1 MDLNIENKTDFKNKI
16 INFYNRNKLRLYIVI
31 LFILLII
38 GSTIFIKQNNE
49 KKNIILAEKNIKVA
63 ENYIKAGIY
72 LSSDNKDNAKDIYE
86 EIILS
91 KNNFYSILALNIII
105 EKNLISDKKK
115 ILDYFSI
122 IENYNLTNEA
132 EDIVTLKKAL
142 YLIKETDIQK
152 GKNLLEGLIDKNSHL
167 KSIAEELLKK

>member
-1 MDLNIENKTDFKNKI
+1 MDQSLENKFSLKIKITNFYNLNKNKI
-16 INFYNRNKLRLYIVI
+16 YIFLSI
-31 LFILLII
+31 L
-38 GSTIFIKQNNE
+38 
-49 KKNIILAEKNIKVA
+49 ILALISFTYSKLDNERKNIKVA

-91 KNNFYSILALNIII
+91 KNNFYSILALNTMI

-115 ILDYFSI
+115 ILDYFLI
-122 IENYNLTNEA
+122 IENSTLTNEA
-132 EDIVTLKKAL
+132 EDIITLKKAL
-142 YLIKETDIQK
+142 YLIKETENQK
-152 GKNLLEGLIDKNSHL
+152 GKNLLKGLIDKNSHL

>member
-1 MDLNIENKTDFKNKI
+1 MDQSLENKFSLKIKITNFYNLNKNKI
-16 INFYNRNKLRLYIVI
+16 YVFLSILILALI
-31 LFILLII
+31 LF
-38 GSTIFIKQNNE
+38 TYIKLDNE
-49 KKNIILAEKNIKVA
+49 KKNIKVA

-91 KNNFYSILALNIII
+91 KNNFYSILALNTII

-115 ILDYFSI
+115 ILDYFLI
-122 IENYNLTNEA
+122 IENSNLTNEA
-132 EDIVTLKKAL
+132 EDIIILKKAL

>member
-1 MDLNIENKTDFKNKI
+1 MDQSLENKFSFKIKVTNFYNLHKNKI
-16 INFYNRNKLRLYIVI
+16 YVFSSILILALI
-31 LFILLII
+31 LF
-38 GSTIFIKQNNE
+38 TYIKLDNE
-49 KKNIILAEKNIKVA
+49 RKNIKVA

>member
-1 MDLNIENKTDFKNKI
+1 MDQSLENKFSFKIKVTNFYNLHKNKI
-16 INFYNRNKLRLYIVI
+16 YVFSSILILALI
-31 LFILLII
+31 LF
-38 GSTIFIKQNNE
+38 TYIKLDNE
-49 KKNIILAEKNIKVA
+49 RKNIKVA

-152 GKNLLEGLIDKNSHL
+152 GKNLLKGLIDKNSHL
-167 KSIAEELLKK
+167 KSIAVELLKK

>member
-1 MDLNIENKTDFKNKI
+1 MDQSLENKFSLKIKITNFYNLNKNKI
-16 INFYNRNKLRLYIVI
+16 YVFLSILILALI
-31 LFILLII
+31 LF
-38 GSTIFIKQNNE
+38 TYIKLDNE
-49 KKNIILAEKNIKVA
+49 KKNIKVA

-91 KNNFYSILALNIII
+91 KNNFYSILALNTII

-115 ILDYFSI
+115 ILDYFLI
-122 IENYNLTNEA
+122 IENSNLTNEA
-132 EDIVTLKKAL
+132 EDIIILKKAL

-152 GKNLLEGLIDKNSHL
+152 GKNLLKGLIDKNSHL
-167 KSIAEELLKK
+167 KSIAVELLKK

>member
-1 MDLNIENKTDFKNKI
+1 MDQSLENKFSFKIKVTNFYNLHKNKI
-16 INFYNRNKLRLYIVI
+16 YVFSSILILALI
-31 LFILLII
+31 LF
-38 GSTIFIKQNNE
+38 TYIKLDNE
-49 KKNIILAEKNIKVA
+49 RKNIKVA

-122 IENYNLTNEA
+122 IENSNLTNEA
-132 EDIVTLKKAL
+132 EDIIILKKAL

-152 GKNLLEGLIDKNSHL
+152 GKNLLKGLIDKNSHL
-167 KSIAEELLKK
+167 KSIAVELLKK

>member
-1 MDLNIENKTDFKNKI
+1 MDQSLENKFSLKIKITNFYNLNKNKI
-16 INFYNRNKLRLYIVI
+16 YVFLSILILALI
-31 LFILLII
+31 LF
-38 GSTIFIKQNNE
+38 TYIKLDNE
-49 KKNIILAEKNIKVA
+49 RKNIKVA

-152 GKNLLEGLIDKNSHL
+152 GKNLLKGLIDKNSHL
-167 KSIAEELLKK
+167 KSIAVELLKK

>member
-1 MDLNIENKTDFKNKI
+1 MDQSLENKFSFKIKITNFYNLHKNKI
-16 INFYNRNKLRLYIVI
+16 YVFSSILILALI
-31 LFILLII
+31 LF
-38 GSTIFIKQNNE
+38 TYIKLDNE
-49 KKNIILAEKNIKVA
+49 RKNIKVA

-115 ILDYFSI
+115 VLDYFSI

-132 EDIVTLKKAL
+132 EDIITLKKAL

-152 GKNLLEGLIDKNSHL
+152 GKNLLKGLIDKNSHL
-167 KSIAEELLKK
+167 KSIAVELLKK

>member
-1 MDLNIENKTDFKNKI
+1 MDQSLENKFSFKIKVTNFYNLHKNKI
-16 INFYNRNKLRLYIVI
+16 YVFSSILILALI
-31 LFILLII
+31 LF
-38 GSTIFIKQNNE
+38 TYIKLDNE
-49 KKNIILAEKNIKVA
+49 RKNIKVA

-122 IENYNLTNEA
+122 I
-132 EDIVTLKKAL
+132 
-142 YLIKETDIQK
+142 
-152 GKNLLEGLIDKNSHL
+152 
-167 KSIAEELLKK
+167 

>member
-1 MDLNIENKTDFKNKI
+1 MDQSLENKFSFKNKVT
-16 INFYNRNKLRLYIVI
+16 NFYNLHKNKIYVFSSILILALI
-31 LFILLII
+31 LF
-38 GSTIFIKQNNE
+38 TYIKLDNE
-49 KKNIILAEKNIKVA
+49 RKNIKVA

-91 KNNFYSILALNIII
+91 KNNFYSILALNTII

-115 ILDYFSI
+115 ILDYFLI
-122 IENYNLTNEA
+122 IENSNLTNEA
-132 EDIVTLKKAL
+132 EDIIILKKAL

>member
-1 MDLNIENKTDFKNKI
+1 MDQSLENKFSLKIKITNFYNLNKNKI
-16 INFYNRNKLRLYIVI
+16 YVFLSILILALI
-31 LFILLII
+31 LF
-38 GSTIFIKQNNE
+38 TYIKLDNE
-49 KKNIILAEKNIKVA
+49 RKNIKVA

-91 KNNFYSILALNIII
+91 KNNFYSILALNTII

-115 ILDYFSI
+115 ILDYFLI
-122 IENYNLTNEA
+122 IENSNLTNEA
-132 EDIVTLKKAL
+132 EDIIILKKAL

-152 GKNLLEGLIDKNSHL
+152 GKNLLKGLIDKNSHL
-167 KSIAEELLKK
+167 KSIAVELLKK

>member
-1 MDLNIENKTDFKNKI
+1 MDQSLENKFSLKIKITNFYNLNKNKI
-16 INFYNRNKLRLYIVI
+16 YVFLSILILALI
-31 LFILLII
+31 LF
-38 GSTIFIKQNNE
+38 TYIKLDNE
-49 KKNIILAEKNIKVA
+49 KKNIKVA

-91 KNNFYSILALNIII
+91 KNNFYSILALNTII

-122 IENYNLTNEA
+122 IENSNLTNEA
-132 EDIVTLKKAL
+132 EDIIILKKAL

>member
-1 MDLNIENKTDFKNKI
+1 MDQSLENKFSLKIKITNFYNLNKNKI
-16 INFYNRNKLRLYIVI
+16 YVFLSILILALI
-31 LFILLII
+31 LF
-38 GSTIFIKQNNE
+38 TYIKLDNE
-49 KKNIILAEKNIKVA
+49 RKNIKVA

-72 LSSDNKDNAKDIYE
+72 LSSDNKDNAKDIYD

-122 IENYNLTNEA
+122 IENSNLTNEA
-132 EDIVTLKKAL
+132 EDIIILKKAL

>member
-1 MDLNIENKTDFKNKI
+1 MDQSLENKFSLKIKITNFYNLNKNKI
-16 INFYNRNKLRLYIVI
+16 YVFLSILILALI
-31 LFILLII
+31 LF
-38 GSTIFIKQNNE
+38 TYIKLDNE
-49 KKNIILAEKNIKVA
+49 KKNIKVA

>member
-1 MDLNIENKTDFKNKI
+1 MDQSLENKFSFKIKVTNFYNLHKNKI
-16 INFYNRNKLRLYIVI
+16 YVFSSILILALI
-31 LFILLII
+31 LF
-38 GSTIFIKQNNE
+38 TYIKLDNE
-49 KKNIILAEKNIKVA
+49 RKNIKVA

-91 KNNFYSILALNIII
+91 KNNFYSILALNTII

-122 IENYNLTNEA
+122 IENSNLTNEA
-132 EDIVTLKKAL
+132 EDIIILKKAL

>member
-1 MDLNIENKTDFKNKI
+1 MDQSLENKFSFKIKVTNFYNLHKNKI
-16 INFYNRNKLRLYIVI
+16 YVFSSILILALI
-31 LFILLII
+31 LF
-38 GSTIFIKQNNE
+38 TYIKLDNE
-49 KKNIILAEKNIKVA
+49 KKNIKVA

-91 KNNFYSILALNIII
+91 KNNFYSILALNTII

-122 IENYNLTNEA
+122 IENSNLTNEA
-132 EDIVTLKKAL
+132 EDIIILKKAL

>member
-1 MDLNIENKTDFKNKI
+1 MDQSLENKFSLKIKITNFYNLNKNKI
-16 INFYNRNKLRLYIVI
+16 YVFLSILILALI
-31 LFILLII
+31 LF
-38 GSTIFIKQNNE
+38 TYIKLDNE
-49 KKNIILAEKNIKVA
+49 KKNIKVA

-152 GKNLLEGLIDKNSHL
+152 GKNLLKGLIDKNSHL

>member
-1 MDLNIENKTDFKNKI
+1 MDQSLENKFSFKIKVTNFYNLHKNKI
-16 INFYNRNKLRLYIVI
+16 YVFSSILILALI
-31 LFILLII
+31 LF
-38 GSTIFIKQNNE
+38 TYIKLDNE
-49 KKNIILAEKNIKVA
+49 RKNIKVA

-91 KNNFYSILALNIII
+91 KNNFYSILALNTII

-115 ILDYFSI
+115 ILEFLSSI
-122 IENYNLTNEA
+122 EQSNSTTEA
-132 EDIVTLKKAL
+132 EDINIVKKAL

>member
-1 MDLNIENKTDFKNKI
+1 MDQSLENKFSFKIKVTNFYNLHKNKI
-16 INFYNRNKLRLYIVI
+16 YVFSSILILALI
-31 LFILLII
+31 LF
-38 GSTIFIKQNNE
+38 TYIKLDNE
-49 KKNIILAEKNIKVA
+49 KKNIKVA

-91 KNNFYSILALNIII
+91 KNNFYSILALNTII

-115 ILDYFSI
+115 ILDYFLI
-122 IENYNLTNEA
+122 IENSNLTNEA
-132 EDIVTLKKAL
+132 EDIIILKKAL

>member
-1 MDLNIENKTDFKNKI
+1 MDQNLNKEIELKDRLLQIFKN
-16 INFYNRNKLRLYIVI
+16 NKLKI
-31 LFILLII
+31 FFTLII
-38 GSTIFIKQNNE
+38 LIFSLFAYFLVEINSN
-49 KKNIILAEKNIKVA
+49 KKNKLISEKYVRAGLYLASGDEINSKKIL
-63 ENYIKAGIY
+63 
-72 LSSDNKDNAKDIYE
+72 E

-91 KNNFYSILALNIII
+91 KNNFYSILALNTII

-122 IENYNLTNEA
+122 IENSNLTNEA
-132 EDIVTLKKAL
+132 EDIIILKKAL

>member
-1 MDLNIENKTDFKNKI
+1 MDQSLENKFSFKIKVTNFYNLHKNKI
-16 INFYNRNKLRLYIVI
+16 YVFSSILILALI
-31 LFILLII
+31 LF
-38 GSTIFIKQNNE
+38 TYIKLDNE
-49 KKNIILAEKNIKVA
+49 RKNIKVA

-91 KNNFYSILALNIII
+91 KNNFYSILALNTII

-115 ILDYFSI
+115 ILDYFLI
-122 IENYNLTNEA
+122 IENSNLTNEA
-132 EDIVTLKKAL
+132 EDIIILKKAL

>member
-1 MDLNIENKTDFKNKI
+1 MDQSLENKFSLKIKITNFYNLNKNKI
-16 INFYNRNKLRLYIVI
+16 YVFLSILILALI
-31 LFILLII
+31 LF
-38 GSTIFIKQNNE
+38 TYIKLDNE
-49 KKNIILAEKNIKVA
+49 KKNIKVA

-91 KNNFYSILALNIII
+91 KNNFYSILALNTII

-122 IENYNLTNEA
+122 IENSNLTNEA
-132 EDIVTLKKAL
+132 EDIIILKKAL

-152 GKNLLEGLIDKNSHL
+152 GTNLLKGLIDKNSHL
-167 KSIAEELLKK
+167 KSIAVELLKK